1 MSLCTK
7 KALFFMSTQ
16 TVFFLFKCVFCHPNC
31 CLCVDKTSKRTE
43 NNCRRVGGASNEC
56 VCLTTWSLESSR
68 SSSNRPQKPIESC
81 VLLIQKQPSP
91 SAKIL
96 KSFPPGGVG
105 DQVISIS
112 LQQEASYH
120 SHGTSTWNSV
130 TLFPFTRPLRALF

>member
-31 CLCVDKTSKRTE
+31 CLRVDKTSKRTE

-96 KSFPPGGVG
+96 KSFPPGGWG
-105 DQVISIS
+105 TRLFPLACNKKPPIIPTEH
-112 LQQEASYH
+112 L
-120 SHGTSTWNSV
+120 HGTLSFCF
-130 TLFPFTRPLRALF
+130 LLPGP